1 MADFGY
7 DTAVAGRDGRYTGRL
22 SEDWKIWVPQGGYV
36 ASVALRA
43 AGAHSAFPRPA
54 SLACHFLRVAAFGPV
69 ELRVETLRR
78 TRRAESTRVTVL
90 QGEAPVLEALVWV
103 VDELSGLDHG
113 TATMPEVPS
122 PAELEPW
129 ERHLPGGEP
138 PFAFWRNFDV
148 RPVSPQPTEWERA
161 TEPRSLGWTR
171 LLTPPDLA
179 DPFVDAARM
188 LVAAD
193 AAMYPAAVLA
203 HDELFPYVAP
213 SLDLTMSFHD
223 AAAGADWLLTDAVSP
238 LSRAALVS
246 GTAAVWS
253 EDGRLLASAMQQML
267 QRT

>member
-1 MADFGY
+1 VADFGY
-7 DTAVAGRDGRYTGRL
+7 DTAVAGRDGSYTARL
-22 SEDWKIWVPQGGYV
+22 SEGWEIWGPQGGYV

-43 AGAHSAFPRPA
+43 VGAHSPFPRPA

-78 TRRAESTRVTVL
+78 TRRAESTRVTAV
-90 QGEAPVLEALVWV
+90 QGEAPVLEAIVWTV
-103 VDELSGLDHG
+103 EELSGLDHEA
-113 TATMPEVPS
+113 ATMPEVPS

-138 PFAFWRNFDV
+138 PFPFWRNFDV
-148 RPVSPQPTEWERA
+148 RWVLPQPTEWERA

-171 LLTPPDLA
+171 LLMPPDLA

-213 SLDLTMSFHD
+213 SLDLSMSFHD
-223 AAAGADWLLTDAVSP
+223 VGAGADWLLTDAVSP

>member
-1 MADFGY
+1 
-7 DTAVAGRDGRYTGRL
+7 VR
-22 SEDWKIWVPQGGYV
+22 WV
-36 ASVALRA
+36 L
-43 AGAHSAFPRPA
+43 
-54 SLACHFLRVAAFGPV
+54 
-69 ELRVETLRR
+69 
-78 TRRAESTRVTVL
+78 
-90 QGEAPVLEALVWV
+90 
-103 VDELSGLDHG
+103 
-113 TATMPEVPS
+113 
-122 PAELEPW
+122 
-129 ERHLPGGEP
+129 
-138 PFAFWRNFDV
+138 
-148 RPVSPQPTEWERA
+148 PQPTEWERA

-171 LLTPPDLA
+171 LLMPPDLA

-213 SLDLTMSFHD
+213 SLDLSMSFHD
-223 AAAGADWLLTDAVSP
+223 VGAGADWLLTDAVSP